1 MRKASVLLVE
11 DEALIRMMT
20 AAMVEELGHRV
31 VAEAGTLEDALQLAE
46 RAEFDLALLDVNL
59 EGRSAAPVADILFNR
74 GLPFVF
80 ITGYA
85 SDGLPSNLSK
95 GLVLQKP
102 FMISKLKDAI
112 ETILAG

>member
-11 DEALIRMMT
+11 DEALIRMMI
-20 AAMVEELGHRV
+20 ASMLEELGHRV
-31 VAEAGTLEDALQLAE
+31 VAEAGTLEDAQLLAE
-46 RAEFDLALLDVNL
+46 APDFDLALLDVNL
-59 EGRSAAPVADILFNR
+59 GGRSVAPVVNILLRR

-80 ITGYA
+80 ITAYP
-85 SDGLPSNLSK
+85 SEGLPEDLSK

-102 FMISKLKDAI
+102 FAISKLKDAM

>member
-1 MRKASVLLVE
+1 MRRASVLLVE
-11 DEALIRMMT
+11 DETLIRMMT
-20 AAMVEELGHRV
+20 VAMVEELGHRV
-31 VAEAGTLEDALQLAE
+31 VAEAGTLEDARHLAE
-46 RAEFDLALLDVNL
+46 TAVFDLALLDVNL
-59 EGRSAAPVADILFNR
+59 GGQSVAPIAGILFKR

-85 SDGLPSNLSK
+85 SDGFPENMSK

-102 FMISKLKDAI
+102 FIISKLKDAI